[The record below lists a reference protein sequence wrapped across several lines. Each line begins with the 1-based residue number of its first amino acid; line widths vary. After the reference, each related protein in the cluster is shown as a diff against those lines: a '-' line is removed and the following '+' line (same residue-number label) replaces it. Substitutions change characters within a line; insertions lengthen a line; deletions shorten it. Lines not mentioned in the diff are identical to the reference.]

1 MSAEVES
8 PNIPVGR
15 TWPVRVKRP
24 SERRSVSRSAIRALD
39 VLEHFGQARRPL
51 RAIEISQALA
61 LHPSTANQLLK
72 TMVDSGHL
80 VFDARAKT
88 YLPSHRLAS
97 FSAWVVESY
106 GGDERL
112 RGLVRDVQ
120 AATGEIVT
128 LTTPNDL
135 FMQVVDQ
142 AGHGPSGQPTERGL
156 RVSVFGSAVGA
167 AYLSTLANR
176 EIARLAERARLPAGE
191 AQDALASAARIRACG
206 FADGASL
213 DGAFWSIAVPLS
225 GDFPTPL
232 VLGLAGPE
240 QRIRSDLRRLQ
251 AAMHAAIVRW
261 LPPPPLAADEDR
273 DGG

>member
-1 MSAEVES
+1 MA
-8 PNIPVGR
+8 IRR
-15 TWPVRVKRP
+15 TWPVSVKRP
-24 SERRSVSRSAIRALD
+24 SDRRSVSRSAIRALD
-39 VLEHFGQARRPL
+39 VLEYFGEAQRPL
-51 RAIEISQALA
+51 RAIEISHALK
-61 LHPSTANQLLK
+61 LHSSTTDQLLK

-80 VFDARAKT
+80 AFEARAKT

-97 FSAWVVESY
+97 FSIWIVESY

-142 AGHGPSGQPTERGL
+142 AGTGPSGRPAERGL

-167 AYLSTLANR
+167 AYLSTLTDS
-176 EIARLAERARLPAGE
+176 EITRLADRARLSAGE
-191 AQDALASAARIRACG
+191 VLKALASAGRIRREG
-206 FADGASL
+206 FAQEPTPDG
-213 DGAFWSIAVPLS
+213 DIWSIAAPLIG
-225 GDFPTPL
+225 GDFPVPL

-240 QRIRSDLRRLQ
+240 DRVRPNSGGLQEVMRLALDHWLRSE
-251 AAMHAAIVRW
+251 AASS
-261 LPPPPLAADEDR
+261 PPSAPAPE
-273 DGG
+273 

>member
-1 MSAEVES
+1 MGAAMDVEG
-8 PNIPVGR
+8 PNTAIPR

-51 RAIEISQALA
+51 RAIEISQALG
-61 LHPSTANQLLK
+61 LHPSTTNQLLK

-97 FSAWVVESY
+97 FSAWLVASY

-112 RGLVRDVQ
+112 RGLVREVQ

-142 AGHGPSGQPTERGL
+142 AGTGPTGAPTERGL
-156 RVSVFGSAVGA
+156 QISLFGSTVGA
-167 AYLSTLANR
+167 AYLSTLAQG
-176 EIARLAERARLPAGE
+176 EIARLADRARLPAGE
-191 AQDALASAARIRACG
+191 AAEAMASAARIGREG
-206 FADGASL
+206 FAQGLSL
-213 DGAFWSIAVPLS
+213 DGKIWSIAAPLT

-232 VLGLAGPE
+232 ILGVAGPE
-240 QRIRSDLRRLQ
+240 DRLRAKAADVQGAIR
-251 AAMHAAIVRW
+251 AAAERW
-261 LPPPPLAADEDR
+261 LPAI
-273 DGG
+273 